1 MLGGKGRYM
10 ALVSYVDD
18 SIYQEALGSK
28 QVANLLRVI
37 FHSPVWAEAFV
48 RLATTQMTKL
58 ALEPSLR
65 ELVILQTSRMFQSE
79 YVWAQHQ
86 GTSQAAGVSEEQ
98 RAALSRG
105 DFASTTFSERDRAL
119 LRFISGIESSAAISA
134 EDFALARKHFSE
146 QELVEVIGIHGFAYT
161 VAKLTSN
168 FEVEVDPVSGADM
181 LDFVEKVAGQK

>member
-1 MLGGKGRYM
+1 M
-10 ALVSYVDD
+10 ALISYVND

-48 RLATTQMTKL
+48 RLATVQMTKL
-58 ALEPSLR
+58 RLEPSFR
-65 ELVILQTSRMFQSE
+65 ELVILQTSRMFQAE

-86 GTSQAAGVSEEQ
+86 GISQAVGISEEQ

-105 DFASTTFSERDRAL
+105 DYASTAFSEKSKVL
-119 LRFISGIESSAAISA
+119 LQFVSGLESFTAMSA
-134 EDFALARKHFSE
+134 ENFVLVRKHFSE

-168 FEVEVDPVSGADM
+168 LEVEVDPVSGSNM
-181 LDFVEKVAGQK
+181 LDFVEKVAKQK